1 MSKKVIYF
9 NDDEILKGGGNLES
23 QSRTTVQQSESPNNC
38 DNNQD
43 FNLKKSKVVNTVLE
57 KGLGPQD
64 AVGVLSTSSAAA
76 DTPPPNL
83 PAAGVLTPPTGL
95 NNGLND
101 KPKRVVGV
109 EKNLQSTTKNAAAEQ
124 DVGDPP
130 GDPPLSNPPLT
141 NPQLTN
147 PPLTTGNAAAEQG
160 EETAVAEQNE
170 ETAAAEQGEET
181 ATVLETV
188 DENTSL
194 VTSSSSSE
202 EEEDNFFLRGGA
214 SESTQLNQL
223 VEQLLATNMAKI
235 SNQLTSQSG
244 GGLNITDVLS
254 GINEQLS
261 NLNTNIG
268 KIIQLNNKNI

>member
-23 QSRTTVQQSESPNNC
+23 QSRTRIQPSEKNISC
-38 DNNQD
+38 DNNLD
-43 FNLKKSKVVNTVLE
+43 FNLKNSKVVNTVLE

-76 DTPPPNL
+76 
-83 PAAGVLTPPTGL
+83 GRLTPPTGL

-109 EKNLQSTTKNAAAEQ
+109 ETNLQSTTENAAAEQ

-141 NPQLTN
+141 NPPLTN
-147 PPLTTGNAAAEQG
+147 PPLTTGNAAAKQD
-160 EETAVAEQNE
+160 EETAYLASKQYEDDNIS
-170 ETAAAEQGEET
+170 
-181 ATVLETV
+181 
-188 DENTSL
+188 DKTSL
-194 VTSSSSSE
+194 SHNSDSTNRTIAEYPEKENDINNQTQSL
-202 EEEDNFFLRGGA
+202 LRGGA